1 MSALEVGILDS
12 LAWRSE
18 GEVRVALHLP
28 TVETGGEVEVRFRT
42 GNRRVRRPGT
52 TRAFQR
58 GTMVEVSAPAQRL
71 AGGTWRIAVR
81 WGDAKAFTPVE
92 ARLLVRRG
100 QPIALLAGAP
110 PRTRMPEPLP
120 RPDGDAR
127 HSLAARVVGRV
138 RRQVSRL
145 QRRRPPGVSEGTRA
159 AGDGSPQG

>member
-1 MSALEVGILDS
+1 VSALEVGILDS

-28 TVETGGEVEVRFRT
+28 TVETGGEVQVRFRT

-52 TRAFQR
+52 ARAYPT

-81 WGDAKAFTPVE
+81 WGDNEAFTPLE

-100 QPIALLAGAP
+100 QPIALLAGP
-110 PRTRMPEPLP
+110 RPRTRMPEPLP
-120 RPDGDAR
+120 RPAGGAR

-138 RRQVSRL
+138 RRQLSSRA
-145 QRRRPPGVSEGTRA
+145 RRRPPQVSEGTRA
-159 AGDGSPQG
+159 AGGGSPQG